1 MKNLPVIRPHFKV
14 MEMCNCIETAA
25 EKLKQHLLVKVPD
38 GAEVSESMLD
48 TGWENTMFSLGDSK
62 LHVMLKYRLAYRA
75 KKKNGEMAKNMNRLE
90 ASLQMTFCPLCG
102 EKLE

>member
-1 MKNLPVIRPHFKV
+1 
-14 MEMCNCIETAA
+14 MCNCIETAA
-25 EKLKQHLLVKVPD
+25 EKLKQHLVAKVPE

-48 TGWENTMFSLGDSK
+48 TGWENTMLSLDSGK
-62 LHVMLKYRLAYRA
+62 SHVMLKYRLAYRA

-90 ASLQMTFCPLCG
+90 ANLKMTFCPLCG